1 MKGYKLS
8 WDKKKMWAVT
18 VFLLLAAGLFVAAL
32 AEPKQQSTVKWVQL
46 NRSVEAVLEQS
57 EQDEQSGL
65 AENENQGTQVR
76 KDTDKDQK
84 QKDKDKDKDKGN
96 EQGQQVEKDGV
107 AATSD
112 EKAAAV
118 NDSIINTNVNTPDLA
133 SSTVDDGKLDINRAT
148 AEQLDSLKGIGPAK
162 AQAIVDDRNLN
173 GQFSSVGDLQ
183 RVKGIG
189 PKLLEGVKDSIV
201 ARP

>member
-1 MKGYKLS
+1 MKAYKLS
-8 WDKKKMWAVT
+8 WDKKKMWVVT
-18 VFLLLAAGLFVAAL
+18 VFLLLAAGLFIAAL
-32 AEPKQQSTVKWVQL
+32 GEPKQQSSPKWVQL
-46 NRSVEAVLEQS
+46 NRSVEAVLEQG

-65 AENENQGTQVR
+65 AENETQRTQGR

-84 QKDKDKDKDKGN
+84 QKDKDKDKDKGS

-107 AATSD
+107 AATSN
-112 EKAAAV
+112 EKAVAV
-118 NDSIINTNVNTPDLA
+118 NDSMINTNVDTPDLA
-133 SSTVDDGKLDINRAT
+133 SSAMDDGKLDINRAT

-173 GQFSSVGDLQ
+173 GQFGSVGDLQ